1 MRRHGNSGWCI
12 LRAFSGDGGEGI
24 DRM

>member
-12 LRAFSGDGGEGI
+12 LRAFSGEGGEGI